1 MNAFWKGGKIF
12 MSIFGGSFNPDVEK
26 LENEADVKGLIK
38 TLKKGN
44 NKNRAMAARALGR
57 FKEES
62 VIKALIEALEDDD
75 AE

>member
-38 TLKKGN
+38 P
-44 NKNRAMAARALGR
+44 
-57 FKEES
+57 
-62 VIKALIEALEDDD
+62 
-75 AE
+75 